1 MKKKNHFN
9 LWVFLDDHIQRAAER
24 HDQTQEDAQHIVIQ
38 WNPEPT
44 DYDARAELDRAEVMR
59 TEYRAI
65 LEAIDRE
72 LSDLDA
78 EYVNATERRRPA
90 IDKRRLTLLSK
101 RATTTR
107 QIHSLDRI
115 AEKNY
120 AKLKGG
126 ANR

>member
-1 MKKKNHFN
+1 MKKKNRFD
-9 LWVFLDDHIQRAAER
+9 LWIFLDDHIQRAAER
-24 HDQTQEDAQHIVIQ
+24 RDQGSDPQRIVVQ

-72 LSDLDA
+72 LSDLEA

-120 AKLKGG
+120 AKLSRTK
-126 ANR
+126 